1 MVNSHLIEL
10 AERHKDYILDV
21 EGLAS
26 AVGRQNWH
34 NPTQW
39 NLYKLSYSIA
49 MIPAHVDAIG
59 RLLGAIRG
67 RSRKCLVLDLDNTL
81 WGGVI
86 GDDELEGIVLG
97 QGDPIGEAHLD
108 VQRMA
113 LHLRN
118 RGIILAVCSKNDEK
132 TARLPFR
139 EHPDMLLK
147 EDDIAVFIAN
157 WDDKASN
164 LRKIAQSLNIS
175 LDALVFVDDNPAEQ
189 LQVRRA
195 LPQVAVPV
203 LPEDVSHYASVIL
216 NAGYFETISFS
227 EEDSK
232 RANQYRDDARREKMF
247 DGSRSLDDFLE
258 SLDMKLQ
265 VGCFDKMTIPRVTQL
280 VNKTNQFNLT
290 TRRYTQAEIETL
302 AAEDNVISLQAR
314 LLDQFGDNGL
324 IAVIIARVEKATC
337 TIDTWIMSCRVI
349 GRRVEDAM
357 CAVLLQEA
365 AKRGVHTIRGRYIPT
380 KKNALVADLYAKLG
394 FEKLNEDKNGAST
407 WTLQNERRS
416 VEGLP
421 FEIEIAASQN

>member
-21 EGLAS
+21 KGSRLQSVDKLAQS
-26 AVGRQNWH
+26 HSV
-34 NPTQW
+34 

-157 WDDKASN
+157 WDDKP
-164 LRKIAQSLNIS
+164 I
-175 LDALVFVDDNPAEQ
+175 
-189 LQVRRA
+189 
-195 LPQVAVPV
+195 
-203 LPEDVSHYASVIL
+203 
-216 NAGYFETISFS
+216 
-227 EEDSK
+227 
-232 RANQYRDDARREKMF
+232 
-247 DGSRSLDDFLE
+247 
-258 SLDMKLQ
+258 
-265 VGCFDKMTIPRVTQL
+265 
-280 VNKTNQFNLT
+280 
-290 TRRYTQAEIETL
+290 
-302 AAEDNVISLQAR
+302 
-314 LLDQFGDNGL
+314 
-324 IAVIIARVEKATC
+324 
-337 TIDTWIMSCRVI
+337 
-349 GRRVEDAM
+349 
-357 CAVLLQEA
+357 
-365 AKRGVHTIRGRYIPT
+365 
-380 KKNALVADLYAKLG
+380 
-394 FEKLNEDKNGAST
+394 FEKLHSH
-407 WTLQNERRS
+407 
-416 VEGLP
+416 
-421 FEIEIAASQN
+421 